1 MQLPIVEE
9 AARTIQTILAPA
21 VMISACGLL
30 LLGMQNRYGRIN
42 DRLRALARERLD
54 LLPRRDTPQAQVRLD
69 AIERQIPDLL
79 ARLRIQRNAVYDLFA
94 AVIVFVVD
102 AFVIA
107 ASLFVRAA
115 WLNAAALAVF
125 LVGMGLVLWA
135 MVLAAREIAISA
147 RAVTLEVEE
156 IMQL

>member
-1 MQLPIVEE
+1 MQVLAEE
-9 AARTIQTILAPA
+9 AAQAIQTILAPA

-42 DRLRALARERLD
+42 DRLRALGRERLD
-54 LLPRRDTPQAQVRLD
+54 LLLQRDTPQARARLE

-79 ARLRIQRNAVYDLFA
+79 TRLRIQRNAVYNLFA

-107 ASLFVRAA
+107 ASLFIAGEF
-115 WLNAAALAVF
+115 LNILALGIF
-125 LVGMGLVLWA
+125 LVGMSLVLWA
-135 MVLAAREIAISA
+135 MALAAREIAISA
-147 RAVTLEVEE
+147 RAVTLEIEE
-156 IMQL
+156 IMKV

>member
-1 MQLPIVEE
+1 MQFPIEE
-9 AARTIQTILAPA
+9 SARAIQTILAPA

-42 DRLRALARERLD
+42 DRMRALARERLD
-54 LLPRRDTPQAQVRLD
+54 LLSKRGEPVADVRLA
-69 AIERQIPDLL
+69 AIERQMPDLVL
-79 ARLRIQRNAVYDLFA
+79 RVRIQRNAVYSLFA

-102 AFVIA
+102 AFIIA
-107 ASLFVRAA
+107 ASLFWATGV
-115 WLNAAALAVF
+115 LNAAALVAF
-125 LVGMGLVLWA
+125 LAGMALVLGG

-156 IMQL
+156 IMKL

>member
-1 MQLPIVEE
+1 MQVPVE
-9 AARTIQTILAPA
+9 AAAQAIQTILAPA
-21 VMISACGLL
+21 VMISASGLL

-42 DRLRALARERLD
+42 DRLRALGRERLE
-54 LLPRRDTPQAQVRLD
+54 LLPRRETPQARARLD
-69 AIERQIPDLL
+69 TIERQIPDLL
-79 ARLRIQRNAVYDLFA
+79 ARLRIQRNAVYNLFA
-94 AVIVFVVD
+94 AVIAFVVD

-107 ASLFVRAA
+107 ASLFVAGGF
-115 WLNAAALAVF
+115 LNILALGVF

-156 IMQL
+156 IMKV

>member
-1 MQLPIVEE
+1 MQFPIEE
-9 AARTIQTILAPA
+9 TVRAIQTILAPA

-42 DRLRALARERLD
+42 DRMRALARERLE
-54 LLPRRDTPQAQVRLD
+54 LLPKRGDPIADVRLA
-69 AIERQIPDLL
+69 AIERQMPDLL
-79 ARLRIQRNAVYDLFA
+79 MRVRIQHDAVYYLFA
-94 AVIVFVVD
+94 AVIAFVVD

-107 ASLFVRAA
+107 ASLFVAA
-115 WLNAAALAVF
+115 GPFNVAALAVF

-135 MVLAAREIAISA
+135 MVLSAQEIAIST

-156 IMQL
+156 IMKL

>member
-1 MQLPIVEE
+1 MQVLVEE
-9 AARTIQTILAPA
+9 AARAIQTILAPA

-42 DRLRALARERLD
+42 DRLRVLGRERLD
-54 LLPRRDTPQAQVRLD
+54 LLPQRDTPQAWARLE

-79 ARLRIQRNAVYDLFA
+79 ARLRIQRTAVYNLFA
-94 AVIVFVVD
+94 AVIMFVVD

-107 ASLFVRAA
+107 ASLFIAGEF
-115 WLNAAALAVF
+115 LNILALGVF
-125 LVGMGLVLWA
+125 LVGMSLVLWA

-147 RAVTLEVEE
+147 RAVTLEVDE
-156 IMQL
+156 IMKV

>member
-1 MQLPIVEE
+1 MQFPIEE
-9 AARTIQTILAPA
+9 AARAIQTILAPA

-42 DRLRALARERLD
+42 DRMRALARERLD
-54 LLPRRDTPQAQVRLD
+54 LLPKRGDPVADVRLE
-69 AIERQIPDLL
+69 AIERQMPDLVL
-79 ARLRIQRNAVYDLFA
+79 RVRLQRNAVYSLFG

-107 ASLFVRAA
+107 SSLFAA
-115 WLNAAALAVF
+115 RDALNMIALAVF
-125 LVGMGLVLWA
+125 LVGMGLVLVG

-156 IMQL
+156 IMKL

>member
-1 MQLPIVEE
+1 VQFPIEE
-9 AARTIQTILAPA
+9 SARAIQTILAPA

-42 DRLRALARERLD
+42 DRMRALARERLD
-54 LLPRRDTPQAQVRLD
+54 LLPKRGEPVADVRLA
-69 AIERQIPDLL
+69 AIERQMPDLVL
-79 ARLRIQRNAVYDLFA
+79 RVRIQRNAVHSLFA

-102 AFVIA
+102 AFIIA
-107 ASLFVRAA
+107 ASLFWATGI
-115 WLNAAALAVF
+115 LNAAALVAF
-125 LVGMGLVLWA
+125 LAGMALVLGG

-156 IMQL
+156 IMKL